1 MSSLSYG
8 VVILAAGQSQRMGQ
22 PKMLLPWRDTTVLG
36 HLIRTWKNLGARQI
50 VVVCAEDAR
59 AIREELDR
67 LQFPKADRIFN
78 PAPERGMFSSIGC
91 AARWSGWNPNLTH
104 WILTLGDQPHLQSQ
118 TLRSLLDLGSAHAKN
133 ICQPIHN
140 GRRRHPVLLPKDA
153 FISLGQASVADLKT
167 FLQSRTHELAGV
179 EVDDPGLDLDL
190 DKPEDYERAKAL
202 SQRRRGR

>member
-50 VVVCAEDAR
+50 AVVCAEGAR

-78 PAPERGMFSSIGC
+78 PAPERGMFSSIEC

-118 TLRSLLDLGSAHAKN
+118 TLHSLLDLGSAHAKK

-140 GRRRHPVLLPKDA
+140 GRRRHPVLLPKEA
-153 FISLGQASVADLKT
+153 FIFLGQASVADLKT
-167 FLQSRTHELAGV
+167 FLQSRSHELAGV

-202 SQRRRGR
+202 NQRRRGR